1 MFFQVIFLLLLLYLH
16 WTTNQRTIPCA
27 YLIHLLVQGHQWPLV
42 CFWVLIAEEAG
53 VGDKVQGDTTMADE
67 QTLLDA
73 LLNMSLRSAYYNDKV
88 FFLVTNK
95 NFESWDYFLQ
105 CQIQNF

>member
-1 MFFQVIFLLLLLYLH
+1 
-16 WTTNQRTIPCA
+16 
-27 YLIHLLVQGHQWPLV
+27 
-42 CFWVLIAEEAG
+42 
-53 VGDKVQGDTTMADE
+53 VQGDTTMADE